1 MKKIII
7 AIDGPAGSGKTSSAK
22 IVAESLGYTYI
33 DTGAMYRAVSL
44 AVIEKNIPVD
54 EESVCPLLDQIHI
67 ELKPSEGGQITL
79 LNGRDV
85 SLDIRKPEV
94 TTMVSPVSAM
104 GCVRERMVAMQRE
117 MGANGGVVM
126 DGRDIGTVVFPQAQ
140 LKLYLVA
147 SIDSRANRRI
157 KEMTEKG
164 IEFNPEE
171 IKNQILYRDN
181 YDSTRAISPLC
192 KANDAIEIDTS
203 DMTIPEQT
211 ERMLALAKN
220 IINS

>member
-7 AIDGPAGSGKTSSAK
+7 AVDGPAGSGKTSSAK

-44 AVIEKNIPVD
+44 AVIEQNIPVT
-54 EESVCPLLDQIHI
+54 EEAVCPLLDQIHI
-67 ELKPSEGGQITL
+67 DLKPSPGGQITL

-117 MGANGGVVM
+117 MGAHGGVVM

-140 LKLYLVA
+140 LKLYLIA

-157 KEMTEKG
+157 KEMTDKG
-164 IEFNPEE
+164 IEFNPED

-181 YDSTRAISPLC
+181 YDSTRAISPLR
-192 KANDAIEIDTS
+192 KADDAIEIDTS
-203 DMTIPEQT
+203 NMTIPEQT
-211 ERMLALAKN
+211 EFMLKLAQN
-220 IINS
+220 VINS